1 MKGTVIIISGDAPIT
16 EGHALFTMALFKPL
30 SYLINN
36 MEDIVAFLAWNVLN
50 SHNLWKN
57 YYMEN
62 NHLKKNASSD
72 KAVTVP
78 VWIAQTI

>member
-1 MKGTVIIISGDAPIT
+1 
-16 EGHALFTMALFKPL
+16 
-30 SYLINN
+30 

-57 YYMEN
+57 YYIEN

-72 KAVTVP
+72 KVVTVP
-78 VWIAQTI
+78 VWIAQNIFFK